1 MREGESEGWKGW
13 QHVWMACVQSFTYQ
27 QCTVVLA
34 SKRRETSTLLQS
46 PCNREMGAVS
56 SFSTHTTDI
65 LWLSETNRIEPVI
78 ILQPLLCY

>member
-1 MREGESEGWKGW
+1 
-13 QHVWMACVQSFTYQ
+13 MACVQSFTYQ

-56 SFSTHTTDI
+56 SIQYTYNRHLVVVRD
-65 LWLSETNRIEPVI
+65 NRIEPVI